1 MSATLH
7 YEPQRPVWPLAI
19 AAALLS
25 IVMRLLPY
33 TVRLP
38 NLAPVGAFSLY
49 AGARLPIWAAVSM
62 PLAVMGIS
70 DYFLYRIK
78 GYPPHIEVYLCYFI
92 ATLIGMTL
100 RRTNSIQKIGWA
112 ALAMNVMFFFVT
124 NLFAWY
130 ELRGKPYDESLSG
143 VVAALLAGIDFHQGT
158 FFGDLLFVPLFFV
171 AHAWAEKT
179 APAVEEV
186 ET

>member
-7 YEPQRPVWPLAI
+7 SEPPRPVWPLAI

-49 AGARLPIWAAVSM
+49 AGARLPLWAAVTM

-78 GYPPHIEVYLCYFI
+78 GYPPHFEVYLCYFI

-112 ALAMNVMFFFVT
+112 ALAMNLMFFFVT
-124 NLFAWY
+124 NLFSWY

-171 AHAWAEKT
+171 AHAWIEKG

-186 ET
+186 KV